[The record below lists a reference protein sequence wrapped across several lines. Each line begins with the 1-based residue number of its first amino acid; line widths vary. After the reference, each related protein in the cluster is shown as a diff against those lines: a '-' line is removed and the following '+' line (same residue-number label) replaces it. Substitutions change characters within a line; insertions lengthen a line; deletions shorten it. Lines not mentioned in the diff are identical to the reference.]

1 MAERRAAIADMRK
14 HEVALRKAVGA
25 GGHTSEKPE
34 SVTLPGF
41 PWRSEG
47 GYAEISHVK
56 ENIIGYRCRVND
68 RPAQRVLTPC
78 PPLRSG
84 EGGRRE
90 FPLSRRERGPG
101 GEDRAG
107 DPGMRS

>member
-1 MAERRAAIADMRK
+1 MRK
-14 HEVALRKAVGA
+14 HEVALRKAAGA
-25 GGHTSEKPE
+25 GGRTSEKPE
-34 SVTLPGF
+34 TATLTGF

-47 GYAEISHVK
+47 GYAETSHVN
-56 ENIIGYRCRVND
+56 ENIIGSRCRVND
-68 RPAQRVLTPC
+68 RPAQRVLPPC

-90 FPLSRRERGPG
+90 FPLPRRERGPG

>member
-1 MAERRAAIADMRK
+1 MRK
-14 HEVALRKAVGA
+14 HEVALRKAAGA

-41 PWRSEG
+41 PGRSEG

-90 FPLSRRERGPG
+90 FPSSAGRGGQGVRTERGIQG
-101 GEDRAG
+101 
-107 DPGMRS
+107 